1 MVREGTLLRGSSRSA
16 CPRLAG
22 LVFCPPGG
30 QREVIAWGLAI
41 SFSMYAAGSV
51 PVMATLP
58 ASDSSIDLRGVTV
71 APDLRGAQEH
81 RRWDRLVAEHHY
93 LRFHG
98 VVGKGLRH
106 VAVHGESWLA
116 LLGWQPGAFKLAA
129 RDRWVGWS
137 AQQQFKR
144 LHLIANNS
152 RFVILTPERVP
163 NLASRVLG
171 LSLRRLSQDIE
182 AVHGYPAL
190 LAETFVDVS
199 RFAGTCYRASNW
211 RSLGFTRGFAREPG
225 GAARWRHHGQPKE
238 VFVFELT
245 DGAAEAL
252 SRVEIPAHWNA
263 EQHTEPMTA
272 PRLRSLFECLGEV
285 PECRHARGK
294 RYPLKTVLAVA
305 VAARLAGYR
314 GATAFAQFAALLSQE
329 QLEAVGAFWS
339 PSKQRYT
346 APAITT
352 FHNILAALAPE
363 TLDIAIGRWTGQH
376 GSAHAPVAMDGKDLR
391 GASKQT
397 EHGRRDDGRGSRAQH
412 RRGPRAGRGRLQEQR
427 NPGRACTVQPTRPHR
442 AHRHPRPDARPARD
456 RTLPARTPRRL
467 RLERHQG
474 QSGDHPRRPHRDR
487 LQRCALAR
495 NPRQGPWPQIERRR
509 CAVVDLTAAEWD
521 GYANLHGRRQ
531 AMRIEREREV
541 LNTAKRS
548 IEVTWSLTSLGAERA
563 GPEELL
569 ALVRN
574 HWHIENRLHYVRDF
588 TYDEDRCR
596 AYVRHL
602 PRNLACLTNAAIS
615 IVRCN
620 ARFRYLP
627 EANRHYAARTQEAL
641 DAILIAPI
649 A

>member
-1 MVREGTLLRGSSRSA
+1 M
-16 CPRLAG
+16 
-22 LVFCPPGG
+22 
-30 QREVIAWGLAI
+30 
-41 SFSMYAAGSV
+41 
-51 PVMATLP
+51 
-58 ASDSSIDLRGVTV
+58 
-71 APDLRGAQEH
+71 
-81 RRWDRLVAEHHY
+81 
-93 LRFHG
+93 
-98 VVGKGLRH
+98 
-106 VAVHGESWLA
+106 
-116 LLGWQPGAFKLAA
+116 
-129 RDRWVGWS
+129 
-137 AQQQFKR
+137 
-144 LHLIANNS
+144 
-152 RFVILTPERVP
+152 
-163 NLASRVLG
+163 
-171 LSLRRLSQDIE
+171 
-182 AVHGYPAL
+182 
-190 LAETFVDVS
+190 DVS

-329 QLEAVGAFWS
+329 QLEAIGAFRS

-352 FHNILAALAPE
+352 FHNILAALPPE

-397 EHGRRDDGRGSRAQH
+397 EHGRRMMVAAVEHNTGVVLGQVEVDSKSNEIPAVRALSNRLDLTGRIVTLDPMHAQH
-412 RRGPRAGRGRLQEQR
+412 E
-427 NPGRACTVQPTRPHR
+427 T
-442 AHRHPRPDARPARD
+442 ARC
-456 RTLPARTPRRL
+456 L
-467 RLERHQG
+467 
-474 QSGDHPRRPHRDR
+474 
-487 LQRCALAR
+487 LAR
-495 NPRQGPWPQIERRR
+495 RADYVLSAIKDNQETILEDLTAIDFTDAPWHETLDKGHGRIERRR

-563 GPEELL
+563 GPQELL

>member
-1 MVREGTLLRGSSRSA
+1 
-16 CPRLAG
+16 
-22 LVFCPPGG
+22 
-30 QREVIAWGLAI
+30 
-41 SFSMYAAGSV
+41 
-51 PVMATLP
+51 MATLP
-58 ASDSSIDLRGVTV
+58 AWDSSIDLRGVTV
-71 APDLRGAQEH
+71 RPTWGAQEH

-98 VVGKGLRH
+98 VVGKGLRP

-272 PRLRSLFECLGEV
+272 PRLRSLFECLDEV

-294 RYPLKTVLAVA
+294 RYPLKTVLA

-352 FHNILAALAPE
+352 LHNILAALPPE

-397 EHGRRDDGRGSRAQH
+397 EHGRRMMVAAVEHNTGVVLGQVEVDSKSNEIPAVRALSNRLDLTGRIVTLDPMHAQH
-412 RRGPRAGRGRLQEQR
+412 E
-427 NPGRACTVQPTRPHR
+427 T
-442 AHRHPRPDARPARD
+442 ARC
-456 RTLPARTPRRL
+456 L
-467 RLERHQG
+467 
-474 QSGDHPRRPHRDR
+474 
-487 LQRCALAR
+487 LAR
-495 NPRQGPWPQIERRR
+495 RADYVLSAIKDNQETILEDLTAIDFTDAPWHETLDKGHGRIERRR